1 MSEENVETARRL
13 FESAQESFE
22 RGDPG
27 AWIDSDAVSED
38 YEWVLAGGLMRF
50 DLGGRTVFRGREGF
64 EEFFRTWMAEF
75 DEYSFEVDRLIDPG
89 DDRVVVIAHQRGVG
103 KGSGAPIEWQMGQV
117 LEFEGGRLIRTRN
130 YGSPAEALE
139 AAGLSE

>member
-1 MSEENVETARRL
+1 MSEENVEIARRL
-13 FESAQESFE
+13 FEAARESFE

-27 AWIDSDAVSED
+27 AWVDLDAVSED
-38 YEWVLAGGLMRF
+38 YEWVLAGGLTRV
-50 DLGGRTVFRGREGF
+50 DLGGRTVFRGREEY

-75 DEYSFEVDRLIDPG
+75 DEYSFKLDRLIDAG
-89 DDRVVVIAHQRGVG
+89 DDQVVAIAHQRGVG

-117 LEFEGGRLIRTRN
+117 LQFEGGRLIRTRI
-130 YGSPAEALE
+130 YASPAEALE